1 MGKFR
6 LADMDVRSV
15 GVDDLTPPGHCIAT
29 GLDPVGNLRVWL
41 FEGNAPADET
51 YRGNI
56 LIPQNAEGLVM
67 AYGPRG
73 AYARSGR
80 DQAELL
86 QYLADLER
94 AED

>member
-29 GLDPVGNLRVWL
+29 GLDPIGNLRVWL
-41 FEGNAPADET
+41 FAGSEPSDEG

-56 LIPQNAEGLVM
+56 LIPENTEGVIL

-73 AYARSGR
+73 SYVQSGR

-86 QYLADLER
+86 KRLAES
-94 AED
+94 